1 METKTLFAHSL
12 AGRMWTHSWLL
23 TCALAS
29 LFVVYVYF
37 LDGSLS
43 TLLSWSKV
51 VAGTSAMVLGISLS
65 LGSMGYYFDFLD
77 KQVLYRKYL
86 GLVGFWL
93 ALFYSVMLLFVNPN
107 RYFFG
112 FFDNLGSADFVF
124 GLAAMA
130 IFTMMALIS
139 NVPMMKWLGP
149 ERWRSLL
156 SLGYVAYALLVIR
169 AIFIEGEAWM
179 LWWQTPD
186 SGLAPAR
193 LVISVFAVAVL
204 LLRLSVPISK
214 LMHSKHDT
222 LPGSAAS
229 TTTGT

>member
-1 METKTLFAHSL
+1 
-12 AGRMWTHSWLL
+12 MWTHSWLL
-23 TCALAS
+23 TLGIS
-29 LFVVYVYF
+29 SIFLVYVYF

-51 VAGTSAMVLGISLS
+51 TAGTSAVVLGIAFS
-65 LGSMGYYFDFLD
+65 LGSIGYYFDFLD

-93 ALFYSVMLLFVNPN
+93 ALFYSIMLLFVNPN

-112 FFDNLGSADFVF
+112 FFDNLFSADFIF
-124 GLAAMA
+124 GLSAMT
-130 IFTMMALIS
+130 ILTMMALIS

-169 AIFIEGEAWM
+169 AVFIEWDM
-179 LWWQTPD
+179 WVHWWQTPE

-193 LVISVFAVAVL
+193 LVISLFAVLVL
-204 LLRLSVPISK
+204 LLRISVPFHK
-214 LMHSKHDT
+214 LFQAKSPV
-222 LPGSAAS
+222 LPV
-229 TTTGT
+229 TGVTNTGA

>member
-1 METKTLFAHSL
+1 METKTLFEHSL
-12 AGRMWTHSWLL
+12 SGRMWTHSWLL
-23 TCALAS
+23 AFGTAS

-51 VAGTSAMVLGISLS
+51 VAGTSAVALGISLS
-65 LGSMGYYFDFLD
+65 LGSIGYYFDFLD

-93 ALFYSVMLLFVNPN
+93 ALFYSVMLLFVNPS

-112 FFDNLGSADFVF
+112 FFDNLGSADFIF

-139 NVPMMKWLGP
+139 NIPMMKWLGP

-169 AIFIEGEAWM
+169 AIFIEGDMW
-179 LWWQTPD
+179 LRWWQTMD

-193 LVISVFAVAVL
+193 LVISLFAVVVL
-204 LLRLSVPISK
+204 LLRVSVPVSK
-214 LMHSKHDT
+214 FIRSKQSA
-222 LPGSAAS
+222 LPG
-229 TTTGT
+229 